1 MNILVM
7 AGTKDAVN
15 IIKMLS
21 KSENEYSH
29 HNNSLNILATTTT
42 PYGAN
47 LAKNAG
53 ASEVISQSMPQEE
66 LENLIKKRDID
77 LLIDATH
84 PFAAQAT
91 NNAIGAKNKFSIKY
105 IRYERPSIDFSDL
118 KGIHMAISFE
128 EAGKIACTI
137 LKKNKKNVLHLAGVS
152 TIKKVLKNV
161 PREHLVVR
169 VLPNTT
175 SIKKCEE
182 MGLLGSNIIAM
193 QGVFSIEL
201 NQNIM
206 KEYNAGVIISKE
218 SGKTGGVLEKVDAAL
233 KLGLDVVIVVR
244 PEIKELNNEIVVNDL
259 KELDKHLKSI
269 VQNNNFSF

>member
-42 PYGAN
+42 PYGAD

-53 ASEVISQSMPQEE
+53 ASEVISQPMPQEE
-66 LENLIKKRDID
+66 LEDLIEKRDIGI
-77 LLIDATH
+77 LIDATH
-84 PFAAQAT
+84 PFAAKAT
-91 NNAIGAKNKFSIKY
+91 ENAIGAKNKCSIKY
-105 IRYERPSIDFSDL
+105 IRYERPSIDFSSA
-118 KGIHMAISFE
+118 KGIHRAISFE
-128 EAGKIACTI
+128 EAGKIACKI
-137 LKKNKKNVLHLAGVS
+137 LKKNKNVLHLAGVS
-152 TIKKVLKNV
+152 TIKQVLKYV

-169 VLPNTT
+169 ILPNTT
-175 SIKKCEE
+175 SIKKCDKI
-182 MGLLGSNIIAM
+182 GLLGSNIIAM

-201 NQNIM
+201 NQAIM
-206 KEYNAGVIISKE
+206 NEYDAGVIISKE

-233 KLGLDVVIVVR
+233 KLGLDVVLVIR
-244 PEIKELNNEIVVNDL
+244 PEIKELNNEIVVNNL
-259 KELDKHLKSI
+259 KELDKLLKSI
-269 VQNNNFSF
+269 FIQNK

>member
-1 MNILVM
+1 M

-42 PYGAN
+42 PYGAD

-53 ASEVISQSMPQEE
+53 ASEVISQPMPQEK
-66 LENLIKKRDID
+66 LEDLIKKRDIG

-84 PFAAQAT
+84 PFAVQAT
-91 NNAIGAKNKFSIKY
+91 NNAIGAKNKCSIKY
-105 IRYERPSIDFSDL
+105 IRYERPSLDFSNT
-118 KGIHMAISFE
+118 KGIHIAISFE
-128 EAGKIACTI
+128 EAGKIACAI

-152 TIKKVLKNV
+152 TIKQIIKNV

-175 SIKKCEE
+175 SIKKCEK
-182 MGLLGSNIIAM
+182 MGLLSSNIIAM

-201 NQNIM
+201 NQALM
-206 KEYNAGVIISKE
+206 KEYNAGIIISKE

-233 KLGLDVVIVVR
+233 KLGLEVIMVIR
-244 PEIKELNNEIVVNDL
+244 PEIKELNNEIVINNL
-259 KELDKHLKSI
+259 KELNKHLKSI
-269 VQNNNFSF
+269 FIQNK